1 MVSID
6 LDRVTFSYR
15 ATEEEPLFSSLS
27 RTISPGEWV
36 AVVGPFGAGK
46 TTLVK
51 LLKWLLQPQTG
62 EIKVNGSELTKPG
75 EITTLEQLLELLTVL
90 GRRKDNEAERP
101 DE

>member
-15 ATEEEPLFSSLS
+15 ASEEEPLFPSLS
-27 RTISPGEWV
+27 LTISPGEWV
-36 AVVGPFGAGK
+36 VVGPFGAGK

-62 EIKVNGSELTKPG
+62 EIKGKGSGLTKPG
-75 EITTLEQLLELLTVL
+75 ETTTLKQLLELLTVL